1 MENKKL
7 FKKIGLIIILI
18 VIIGGIIFVIVNSSS
33 GKKEEKATANTSSLK
48 GDVEEN
54 SIENV
59 ILVENNVQTERMQQT
74 DDIDQQIENTEGLEV
89 VKTDLGNGTRYSLS
103 TAEIKPDIVL
113 GDNYFD
119 TQVRDINLNFDDY
132 EGKTIEIEGLYFE
145 NAPFTFVGRYSTSN
159 MCPTCPTG
167 YSYFEYEWH
176 GDEKF
181 ELSDS
186 QNWIKVVGTL
196 KRGFDDVEYYYIDAQ
211 SISLMN
217 EKGVETVSN

>member
-1 MENKKL
+1 MEKKKL
-7 FKKIGLIIILI
+7 LKKVGLIIILI
-18 VIIGGIIFVIVNSSS
+18 AIIGVISFVIMNSSS
-33 GKKEEKATANTSSLK
+33 GKKEDKTPLNTSVLK
-48 GDVEEN
+48 GDIEEN
-54 SIENV
+54 KDKNEN
-59 ILVENNVQTERMQQT
+59 MKQT
-74 DDIDQQIENTEGLEV
+74 DSTIQQPEKSEGLEV
-89 VKTDLGNGTRYSLS
+89 IKTDLGNGTRYSLS

-176 GDEKF
+176 GKENF
-181 ELSDS
+181 ELVDS

-196 KRGFDDVEYYYIDAQ
+196 KRGFDEVEYYYIDAQ

>member
-7 FKKIGLIIILI
+7 LKKIGLIAVLV
-18 VIIGGIIFVIVNSSS
+18 VIIIGIIFVIVNSSS
-33 GKKEEKATANTSSLK
+33 GKKEEKTNSNTATISKVSSQENTTK
-48 GDVEEN
+48 NEVQEEIVENVVEEELETK
-54 SIENV
+54 SV
-59 ILVENNVQTERMQQT
+59 TKTELSDGVKYSVT
-74 DDIDQQIENTEGLEV
+74 DE
-89 VKTDLGNGTRYSLS
+89 
-103 TAEIKPDIVL
+103 EIKPEIIL

-119 TQVRDINLNFDDY
+119 TQISDINLNFEQY

-145 NAPFTFVGRYSTSN
+145 NTPYTFVGRYSTSN

-176 GDEKF
+176 GDENF

-186 QNWIKVVGTL
+186 ENWIKVVGTL
-196 KRGFDDVEYYYIDAQ
+196 KRGFDGEEYYYIDAQ

-217 EKGVETVSN
+217 EKGVDTVSN

>member
-1 MENKKL
+1 MEKKKL
-7 FKKIGLIIILI
+7 FKKIGLIIIL
-18 VIIGGIIFVIVNSSS
+18 VAIIGGICFVIVNSSS
-33 GKKEEKATANTSSLK
+33 GKKEEKTSVSSAPIGK
-48 GDVEEN
+48 GNSQESIEEN
-54 SIENV
+54 IEVSQDESQNEGEIVDTIETIPV
-59 ILVENNVQTERMQQT
+59 IKKE
-74 DDIDQQIENTEGLEV
+74 ID
-89 VKTDLGNGTRYSLS
+89 NGIKYSLS
-103 TAEIKPDIVL
+103 SEEITPEIVL

-119 TQVRDINLNFDDY
+119 TQISDININFDQY

-176 GDEKF
+176 GDENF
-181 ELSDS
+181 DLTDS
-186 QNWIKVVGTL
+186 ENWIKVVGTL
-196 KRGFDDVEYYYIDAQ
+196 KKGFDDVEYYYIDAQ